1 MDRKIFLNTL
11 KKKVLLLDGGYGTE
25 FIKRGYSNIPAELLN
40 IVHPEVVYQLH
51 SEYIEAGADIILTN
65 TFSANR
71 KKLKELKLE
80 EDFLKIN
87 SKAVE
92 IAKNAARDKAL
103 VFGDISSLGVFPK
116 PIGDFEMKD
125 VIEEY
130 YQQAKILYDA
140 GVDGFIVE
148 TMSDLKELKAAILG
162 MRKVTSELPLIVH
175 MTFEKNGYSITG
187 TSVEIFANVVNDL
200 DVDVIG
206 INCTLGPDELLD
218 VFQRL
223 SFSTNKAISVEPN
236 AGKPIYD
243 GKTIEYRMTPEIFG
257 MFIEDY
263 VDLGANIIG
272 GCCGTTPLHIKV
284 IKNMIKN
291 RKPKK
296 IYKDIQIMYSSRTIL
311 KKYHPFTIIG
321 EKINPAGNSSF
332 QKEIEEFNFQEIIR
346 RANSQKSAGADA
358 LDINVGIEKVLSS
371 EHIKQIIL
379 ELDRYSSLPLSLDI
393 QNLDFLETALVEY
406 PGRPIIN
413 SSKLTKEDLDKKL
426 ELIRKYGGM
435 LIILPMEKDIP
446 QSAEERFQLILKRW
460 KYIEKLGFDKN
471 QFIIDPLVLSVA
483 ANYDE
488 NITLDT
494 IKLLASQGFNT
505 TIGLS
510 NLSFGLPNRSQINA
524 AFLSRAIYNGLNSA
538 IMNPEDSMLMNT
550 LKGNQLLDGN
560 LVKENKIENRD
571 KLIENIL
578 QGNQENLK
586 KIIQKELEEKDP
598 LEVSQNILGKAME
611 QIGDLYS
618 EGKIYLP
625 ELLLASETVKPVFDY
640 INQLI
645 GESETKKAK
654 VVIATVEGDIHDI
667 GKNIVATVLRS
678 SNFEVIDL
686 GKDVETQ
693 KIVDAVNQEKPQILG
708 LSAMMTTTVGKIEEV
723 VSEVRELN
731 FPVKIIA
738 GGASM
743 NKQLAYKFGCDAY
756 AKDASEGLK
765 ICKRWIEE
773 INYGDDN

>member
-1 MDRKIFLNTL
+1 VDRKIFLNTL

-296 IYKDIQIMYSSRTIL
+296 IYKDIPIMYSSRTIL

-731 FPVKIIA
+731 FTVKIIA

>member
-1 MDRKIFLNTL
+1 MDRKNFLETL
-11 KKKVLLLDGGYGTE
+11 KKKILLLDGGYGSE

-40 IVHPEVVYQLH
+40 IMHPEVVYQLH
-51 SEYIEAGADIILTN
+51 NEYIEAGADIILTN

-80 EDFLKIN
+80 DDFLRIN

-92 IAKNAARDKAL
+92 IAKNAAKDKVL
-103 VFGDISSLGVFPK
+103 VFGDISSLGEFPK
-116 PIGDFEMKD
+116 PLGTLEMKD
-125 VIEEY
+125 TIEEF
-130 YQQAKILYDA
+130 YQQAKILYNA

-148 TMSDLKELKAAILG
+148 TISDIKELKAAIWG
-162 MRKVTSELPLIVH
+162 IRKVSSELPLIAH
-175 MTFEKNGYSITG
+175 MTFEKNGSSITG

-200 DVDVIG
+200 DIDVIG
-206 INCTLGPDELLD
+206 INCTLGPDELID
-218 VFQRL
+218 VFQKL
-223 SFSTNKAISVEPN
+223 SFSTNKPLSVEPN

-243 GKTIEYRMTPEIFG
+243 GKTIEYRMTPEVFG
-257 MFIEDY
+257 MYVEDY
-263 VDLGANIIG
+263 VELGANIIG

-291 RKPKK
+291 RKTKK
-296 IYKDIQIMYSSRTIL
+296 IYKDIPIMYSSRTIL
-311 KKYHPFTIIG
+311 KKYHPFTVIG
-321 EKINPAGNSSF
+321 EKINPAGNNSF
-332 QKEIEEFNFQEIIR
+332 QKEIEEFNFEEIIK

-358 LDINVGIEKVLSS
+358 LDLNIGIEKILNT
-371 EHIKQIIL
+371 EHIKHIIL
-379 ELDRYSSLPLSLDI
+379 ELDKYSSLPLSLDI
-393 QNLDFLETALVEY
+393 QNVDFLETALIEY

-413 SSKLTKEDLDKKL
+413 SARLTKKDLDKKL
-426 ELIRKYGGM
+426 EFIKKYGGL
-435 LIILPMEKDIP
+435 LIILAMGKDIP
-446 QSAEERFQLILKRW
+446 ESAEERFQLIQTKW
-460 KYIEKLGFDKN
+460 KELEKLGFSKK
-471 QFIIDPLVLSVA
+471 QFIVDPLVLSVA
-483 ANYDE
+483 ANYNP

-494 IKLLASQGFNT
+494 IKLLSSHNFNT
-505 TIGLS
+505 IIGLS

-538 IMNPEDSMLMNT
+538 IMNPEDSLLMNI

-560 LVKENKIENRD
+560 LVIENKIENRD
-571 KLIENIL
+571 KLVENIL

-586 KIIQKELEEKDP
+586 TIIQKELEEKEP
-598 LEVSQNILGKAME
+598 LEISQNILAKAME

-625 ELLLASETVKPVFDY
+625 ELLLASDTVKPIFDY
-640 INQLI
+640 INQFI

-693 KIVDAVNQEKPQILG
+693 KIVEAVRKEKPQILG
-708 LSAMMTTTVGKIEEV
+708 LSAMMTTTIGKIEEV
-723 VSEVRELN
+723 VNEVRKLS

-743 NKQLAYKFGCDAY
+743 NKQLANNFGCDAY